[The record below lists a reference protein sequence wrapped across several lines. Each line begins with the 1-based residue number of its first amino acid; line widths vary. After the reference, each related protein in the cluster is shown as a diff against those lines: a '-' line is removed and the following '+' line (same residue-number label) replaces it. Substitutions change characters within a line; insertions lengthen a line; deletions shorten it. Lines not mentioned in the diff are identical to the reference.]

1 MGRCKRL
8 QCFRAFSV
16 AVRAV
21 CSVTGAARV
30 ALAKIM
36 SGALA
41 LVQRSMRR
49 ATPASDATSRSG
61 ARTSRSRLPN
71 IGTSQTSVGPARNMS
86 ESNFGSMRRATMYSQ
101 GLTSPPQRCSDHG
114 ITVPN
119 SVQQGYWKDTTAKN
133 QNAKLQGRIEKKNKG
148 KGKGKG
154 KADGKAGGKGGGK
167 GKGKEGKGKGAG
179 KGDGKGKGKGGKG
192 KEGKGTGKKLPD
204 WQCTQ
209 CDSLNRHYR
218 DECYKLSCQASK
230 IGNSKTVAV
239 LKTKKQTVKF
249 VSDDEPRRKKH
260 KAGAQSPTGAKSTS
274 RQPDSMQTTSLGHA
288 KGKASRCKACHKTW
302 VGCLCKHVLTHD
314 NLLKHV
320 SGQEENETF
329 RIRTLSRTTATTAMM
344 SEKNTSTV
352 SEQPTVP
359 ELLYSDSDSSQC
371 SMSKVDV
378 ASDVLSNAGD
388 KATPEGHEL
397 NSDTARSHTQTV
409 QAAGQHWNR
418 QRSAARK
425 FFRGRV
431 DVSSI
436 KIVRINNFVEDKL
449 RPRDTKLVDSGA
461 EINIERDLRR
471 FVQRLQESKIKINFA
486 DGSDSLKC
494 EGYGLCREWYYDR
507 RGNVYVDEYY
517 AYYCPKAEYSI
528 RSEQDLVTSGWRVIR
543 NPTEE
548 GGLFNFKGERIAIPA
563 LIKNPA
569 NPNGPRIHDPDT
581 GNDTHLL
588 NPKGRVL
595 ITKRYGSSKL
605 EWLQPIQAD
614 GHTDRV
620 LPNSHASV
628 RSKDA
633 TYPEIVSSLRKLRKV
648 AKEKEEA
655 EGQLDGEE
663 HPVNSVESEKTDML
677 RSDSMKWRD
686 AALSDDPADF
696 SLVERALD
704 EQIDAYMRA
713 RSAKFGCRTE
723 EVSLAMLE
731 LRSAFDSLREFD
743 SHDAGQTYD
752 SRDDTALHYDDEI
765 KTVDVCSHCRKRGHT
780 ATECK
785 EACWSCHWVQGHADD
800 CENQH
805 VAVATVAIP
814 ATESVVVRSDM
825 HQDELDHEQA
835 LLRMATEAHVLV
847 NSTSVSTGTQHK
859 HRKVSGTGSKSWDDS
874 SRDDTKESVPAPA
887 KSILLDRDEI
897 KHVAHMLRLNEHDDT
912 QNYHLDDDGDPTTLQ
927 AFKDLYS
934 ERLPETKPSG
944 KPGWNLSEG
953 SSRRTA
959 AAKTEV
965 GTLQSWRRPGAG
977 VGSNPEDDSETSDE
991 SKGEGVDHS
1000 GRTKYCTECST
1011 LCPETNKAGHY
1022 QCATCEVVFT
1032 SRRSEAYVASSSV
1045 RAASKATSEKK
1056 QRDTAKTGTALVES
1070 AHADKTAR
1078 KRTADDC
1085 EQTAEDLL
1093 QTKAAL
1099 LRNLTTPLMQN
1110 GDLSTVNGMPPEE
1123 WWYYLNTNEQLALAV
1138 RAKVLGVTHKATSI
1152 ALEKAREAINH
1163 HKDVGKKSTREK
1175 KEAAL
1180 AEYSERLA
1188 QHKRAKSEFENTIN
1202 LVTSS
1207 MYDVVDPGSQTH
1219 AKDGMSRY
1227 ELEKRMQ
1234 KETPQLG
1241 KSRSI

>member
-1 MGRCKRL
+1 
-8 QCFRAFSV
+8 
-16 AVRAV
+16 
-21 CSVTGAARV
+21 
-30 ALAKIM
+30 
-36 SGALA
+36 
-41 LVQRSMRR
+41 
-49 ATPASDATSRSG
+49 
-61 ARTSRSRLPN
+61 
-71 IGTSQTSVGPARNMS
+71 
-86 ESNFGSMRRATMYSQ
+86 
-101 GLTSPPQRCSDHG
+101 
-114 ITVPN
+114 
-119 SVQQGYWKDTTAKN
+119 
-133 QNAKLQGRIEKKNKG
+133 
-148 KGKGKG
+148 
-154 KADGKAGGKGGGK
+154 
-167 GKGKEGKGKGAG
+167 
-179 KGDGKGKGKGGKG
+179 
-192 KEGKGTGKKLPD
+192 
-204 WQCTQ
+204 
-209 CDSLNRHYR
+209 
-218 DECYKLSCQASK
+218 
-230 IGNSKTVAV
+230 
-239 LKTKKQTVKF
+239 
-249 VSDDEPRRKKH
+249 
-260 KAGAQSPTGAKSTS
+260 
-274 RQPDSMQTTSLGHA
+274 
-288 KGKASRCKACHKTW
+288 
-302 VGCLCKHVLTHD
+302 
-314 NLLKHV
+314 
-320 SGQEENETF
+320 
-329 RIRTLSRTTATTAMM
+329 
-344 SEKNTSTV
+344 
-352 SEQPTVP
+352 
-359 ELLYSDSDSSQC
+359 
-371 SMSKVDV
+371 
-378 ASDVLSNAGD
+378 
-388 KATPEGHEL
+388 
-397 NSDTARSHTQTV
+397 
-409 QAAGQHWNR
+409 
-418 QRSAARK
+418 
-425 FFRGRV
+425 
-431 DVSSI
+431 
-436 KIVRINNFVEDKL
+436 
-449 RPRDTKLVDSGA
+449 
-461 EINIERDLRR
+461 
-471 FVQRLQESKIKINFA
+471 
-486 DGSDSLKC
+486 
-494 EGYGLCREWYYDR
+494 
-507 RGNVYVDEYY
+507 
-517 AYYCPKAEYSI
+517 
-528 RSEQDLVTSGWRVIR
+528 
-543 NPTEE
+543 
-548 GGLFNFKGERIAIPA
+548 
-563 LIKNPA
+563 
-569 NPNGPRIHDPDT
+569 
-581 GNDTHLL
+581 
-588 NPKGRVL
+588 
-595 ITKRYGSSKL
+595 
-605 EWLQPIQAD
+605 
-614 GHTDRV
+614 
-620 LPNSHASV
+620 
-628 RSKDA
+628 
-633 TYPEIVSSLRKLRKV
+633 
-648 AKEKEEA
+648 
-655 EGQLDGEE
+655 
-663 HPVNSVESEKTDML
+663 
-677 RSDSMKWRD
+677 MKWRD

-835 LLRMATEAHVLV
+835 LLRMVTEAHVLV

-959 AAKTEV
+959 AAKMEV
-965 GTLQSWRRPGAG
+965 GTLQSWCRPGAG
-977 VGSNPEDDSETSDE
+977 VGSNLEDDSETSDE

-1000 GRTKYCTECST
+1000 GRTMYCTECST

-1099 LRNLTTPLMQN
+1099 LRNLTTPLMEN

-1152 ALEKAREAINH
+1152 ALEKAREVINH